1 MRKYVITMT
10 SINGRTMTW
19 TTANSYFAKHLMQ
32 SFVANDKVA
41 DVRMKVVRGNEGQM
55 RLGDRLKPTTTRE
68 QTNNKHNT
76 MIITT

>member
-32 SFVANDKVA
+32 SFIANDKVA
-41 DVRMKVVRGNEGQM
+41 DVRMKVVRGNEG
-55 RLGDRLKPTTTRE
+55 
-68 QTNNKHNT
+68 
-76 MIITT
+76 